1 MTCKS
6 ILAVCLACA
15 FTTARATGGF
25 GSPASAVPDPSRG
38 ADGAWA
44 QPGAPKVPVARPRAE
59 AVDAKP
65 ETGESALAPGPAA
78 TSASSDTTVPP
89 PVLPESDGWEAQFA
103 WGVYYSKRAC
113 LASESA
119 AGPWASDW
127 KGSRAG
133 VPRQMLRAEDLLA
146 SAVQAAPQQHQ
157 RVKLAERAL
166 RLYYHA
172 KWLAERNHAT
182 AAEWRYREAS
192 RLARQTRRNVL
203 AAHSLGRLGYFLIH
217 WRRLHEAKEAL
228 HESQRISAKSNPLAP
243 YLLGLLER
251 QDAGKDTVRILAA
264 EELIINAGEQPSSD
278 LEAERQRL
286 MQVIGF
292 WRHAETSL
300 QGCFD
305 IADSAYVVIC
315 TFSHLLLHV
324 RKVTRLG
331 LL

>member
-1 MTCKS
+1 
-6 ILAVCLACA
+6 
-15 FTTARATGGF
+15 
-25 GSPASAVPDPSRG
+25 
-38 ADGAWA
+38 
-44 QPGAPKVPVARPRAE
+44 
-59 AVDAKP
+59 
-65 ETGESALAPGPAA
+65 
-78 TSASSDTTVPP
+78 
-89 PVLPESDGWEAQFA
+89 
-103 WGVYYSKRAC
+103 
-113 LASESA
+113 
-119 AGPWASDW
+119 
-127 KGSRAG
+127 
-133 VPRQMLRAEDLLA
+133 
-146 SAVQAAPQQHQ
+146 
-157 RVKLAERAL
+157 
-166 RLYYHA
+166 
-172 KWLAERNHAT
+172 
-182 AAEWRYREAS
+182 
-192 RLARQTRRNVL
+192 
-203 AAHSLGRLGYFLIH
+203 LIH

>member
-1 MTCKS
+1 MRRDSVLVVDKFR
-6 ILAVCLACA
+6 AVRIGSGTENTHKACA

-65 ETGESALAPGPAA
+65 ETGESALAPG
-78 TSASSDTTVPP
+78 
-89 PVLPESDGWEAQFA
+89 
-103 WGVYYSKRAC
+103 VYYSKRAC

-133 VPRQMLRAEDLLA
+133 VPRQMLRAEDPKDLLA

-251 QDAGKDTVRILAA
+251 QASFRVAAKELPGPFLQDAGKDTVRILAA
-264 EELIINAGEQPSSD
+264 EAAG
-278 LEAERQRL
+278 QRL

-305 IADSAYVVIC
+305 IADSAYAIC
-315 TFSHLLLHV
+315 FFTCG
-324 RKVTRLG
+324 R
-331 LL
+331 